1 MYIGET
7 AMMKYPDDVEA
18 AMDDFILAHPN
29 ADLRAVIR
37 AFEQAMAE
45 SMREGASYS
54 KSLAPMTAHDD
65 RR

>member
-29 ADLRAVIR
+29 ADWRAVIR

-45 SMREGASYS
+45 SMREGGELFKEFGTYDGA
-54 KSLAPMTAHDD
+54 
-65 RR
+65 R